1 ALYEAVAQARHH
13 VYVENP
19 YFSDPRLL
27 AHLADARQCGADVR
41 VVMTIRSGC
50 EAVDRS
56 NRVTANR
63 LLRAG
68 IRVYLYPGLTH
79 VKATSVDGCWA
90 YLGTGNFDFLS
101 LRHNRELGVAVGAG
115 PMITALE
122 EALFLPDFRPEWELT
137 EPLPVTA

>member
-1 ALYEAVAQARHH
+1 M
-13 VYVENP
+13 
-19 YFSDPRLL
+19 
-27 AHLADARQCGADVR
+27 R
-41 VVMTIRSGC
+41 VVLTIRSGC

-115 PMITALE
+115 PVIADLE
-122 EALFLPDFRPEWELT
+122 DVLFLPDFRPEWELT
-137 EPLPVTA
+137 EPLPVTAEDYFWEAVASLFM